1 MKLPKNLLV
10 GVLALGAVSATANW
24 VITVPET
31 TNPTLGTNEGSA
43 LSYNPDVAGLTIFS
57 VNLAETADTNLA
69 LASMDPAGPTAS
81 NPGVC
86 FIAVSEPA
94 APAPTVPF
102 AVSPDWSL
110 ASPEFNRTFL
120 TTTETPAPVL
130 DTDDALDPIAGLAR
144 LQHPERARTL
154 AGAMLLGF
162 GGLVL
167 SRRRLFGSNPAR
179 ADTQI
184 S

>member
-1 MKLPKNLLV
+1 M
-10 GVLALGAVSATANW
+10 GAISATANW
-24 VITVPET
+24 VITAPET
-31 TNPTLGTNEGSA
+31 NNPTLDANEGA
-43 LSYNPDVAGLTIFS
+43 KLSYNPDVLGLTIFS

-69 LASMDPAGPTAS
+69 LASLDPTSPSTS

-94 APAPTVPF
+94 TPAPAVPF

-110 ASPEFNRTFL
+110 ASPEFNSTFS
-120 TTTETPAPVL
+120 TTTETPI
-130 DTDDALDPIAGLAR
+130 TDDALDPIARFAR

-167 SRRRLFGSNPAR
+167 SSRRLFGSNPAP
-179 ADTQI
+179 AETPV